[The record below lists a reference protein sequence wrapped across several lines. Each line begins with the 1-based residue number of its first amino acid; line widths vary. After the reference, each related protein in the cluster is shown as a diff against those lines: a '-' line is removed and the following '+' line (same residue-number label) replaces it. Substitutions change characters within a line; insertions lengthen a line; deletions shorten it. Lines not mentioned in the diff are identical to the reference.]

1 MSALIHR
8 KPARPGGSAPPLPV
22 IPLGG
27 APECRAWSPQHIPVI
42 RQGGID
48 MMSIEPLSLAS
59 ASVLTGPTD
68 IWDGSRSMTFAPGE
82 EIYGQ
87 DESTDLIY
95 QLVKGSIRTSHLLP
109 DGRRQI
115 GDFYYEGDVFGVEPG
130 SGHRF
135 SAEALTTCEVLVVKR
150 SGSAAF
156 APGRVQQLVWAATT
170 TELARAQMHMLLLGR
185 ATACERVARFLL
197 DMADRFREDLVTLP
211 MSRQDMADY
220 LGLTIETVSRML
232 GRLQADGLVEF
243 AGSRHFRVRHRGG
256 LKRLAAA

>member
-27 APECRAWSPQHIPVI
+27 APECRAWSPH
-42 RQGGID
+42 

-156 APGRVQQLVWAATT
+156 APWRVQQLVWAATT